1 MKITEQKTISIITP
15 ELGNRMKKFVERI
28 SAINSGYPIL
38 TDWHPLIPEGWGQ
51 HPRVPFARA
60 RVYSGEAT
68 TFAYSHHQSVCKF
81 RDDYVVSWSN
91 GFTHEDY
98 PGQEVHYAWSE
109 DALNWSEPKVLV
121 HTPVESRLVRNNA
134 GLLAWQDKLY
144 CYVCV
149 ANDFGRESVPPGMSS
164 LDNQAMQLDVYE
176 TADLEHWTHHPGI
189 HDSIYLFEA
198 PRPTQEGKLMCAGF
212 ALTDPT
218 QGLVLVWDKGRSPT
232 DEPRVLQVPKSPD
245 VKPEQGT
252 WYQTEEGTIY
262 LFWRDGTWSGTLGLS
277 ISQDGGET
285 WSAPSR
291 TDMQNTFSRAYAG
304 RLTDGRYYIVGNN
317 YNVLL
322 DRRHL
327 LIALSDD
334 GLTFDRMYT
343 LVEGPTSRRINGRH
357 KEDGY
362 HYPNCLADGDSL
374 LVTYSVNKEDIEV
387 GTVKI
392 ESLS

>member
-1 MKITEQKTISIITP
+1 MKIIERRIASIVTP
-15 ELGNRMKKFVERI
+15 ELAAKVQKSVERI
-28 SAINSGYPIL
+28 AAIDSGYPIL
-38 TDWHPLIPEGWGQ
+38 TDWHPVIPEGWGQ
-51 HPRVPFARA
+51 HPQVPFARA

-68 TFAYSHHQSVCKF
+68 TFAYSHHQTICKF
-81 RDDYVVSWSN
+81 RDRYVVSWSN
-91 GFTHEDY
+91 GLVHEDY

-109 DALNWSEPKVLV
+109 DGLNWSEPQMLV
-121 HTPVESRLVRNNA
+121 HTPVASRLVRNNA
-134 GLLAWQDKLY
+134 GLLAWDDKLY

-176 TADLEHWTHHPGI
+176 TTDLENWKHHPGI
-189 HDSIYLFEA
+189 NDSIYLFEA
-198 PRPTQEGKLMCAGF
+198 PRPTQEGKLICAGF

-218 QGLVLVWDKGRSPT
+218 QGLVLVWGSGTTPASK
-232 DEPRVLQVPKSPD
+232 PRVIQVPRSE

-252 WYQTEEGTIY
+252 WYQTDDGTLY
-262 LFWRDGTWSGTLGLS
+262 LFWRDGTWSGVLGLS
-277 ISQDGGET
+277 TSQDGGET
-285 WSAPSR
+285 WSPPLQ
-291 TDMQNTFSRAYAG
+291 TDMQNSFSRAYAG

-362 HYPNCLADGDSL
+362 HYPNCLADGDKL

-387 GTVKI
+387 GTVRI
-392 ESLS
+392 GNLS